1 MAFFKRGDGDD
12 DLEVTVRS
20 RKVVEQHELELELG
34 LEHEH
39 ELEHEVQR
47 HENGTT
53 CCFGKVVLVSMVSLI
68 LVAIWS
74 LPQLWGRMAV

>member
-1 MAFFKRGDGDD
+1 MAFFKREDGDD
-12 DLEVTVRS
+12 DVEVKVRS
-20 RKVVEQHELELELG
+20 RKVVEQHELELG
-34 LEHEH
+34 LEHEY

-47 HENGTT
+47 HENGTS

-68 LVAIWS
+68 LLAIWS